1 MKQNYCTLY
10 IVRHGQT
17 DWNEKNLVQGHADTK
32 LTEKGKLQAK
42 TIATELQHIHFDAV
56 FSSDLSRAKRT
67 AEIIALEKKLA
78 IETTQL
84 LRERDYGHFVGQ
96 SRESLKTLHEL
107 YNAVKDE
114 ERFSYKP
121 FPDVESEEEL
131 VGRFITF
138 LREISVMYAGK
149 TVLVV
154 CHGGVMKSFLTHIG
168 FFKSR
173 PSENMIANTGYMKL
187 RTDGVDFFLEDTNG
201 IKSE

>member
-1 MKQNYCTLY
+1 
-10 IVRHGQT
+10 
-17 DWNEKNLVQGHADTK
+17 
-32 LTEKGKLQAK
+32 
-42 TIATELQHIHFDAV
+42 
-56 FSSDLSRAKRT
+56 
-67 AEIIALEKKLA
+67 
-78 IETTQL
+78 
-84 LRERDYGHFVGQ
+84 
-96 SRESLKTLHEL
+96 
-107 YNAVKDE
+107 
-114 ERFSYKP
+114 
-121 FPDVESEEEL
+121 
-131 VGRFITF
+131 